1 MRCANWPS
9 DVADWIWVRQD
20 VVLALHDEQ
29 IAEHGGIS
37 GVRDQG
43 LVESALGRPQNLAAY
58 GEPDAA
64 ALAAAY
70 AFGLAKNHP
79 FADGN
84 KRTAAV
90 TALVFLMINDINFV
104 IGEPELVVMTLGLA
118 AGDLTED
125 EVAQWFRDH
134 IVATR

>member
-1 MRCANWPS
+1 M
-9 DVADWIWVRQD
+9 RQD

-37 GVRDQG
+37 GVRDLG
-43 LVESALGRPQNLAAY
+43 LVESALGRPQNLAVY
-58 GEPDAA
+58 GEPDVAD
-64 ALAAAY
+64 LAAAY
-70 AFGLAKNHP
+70 AFGLARNHP

-90 TALVFLMINDINFV
+90 TALVFLMINQIDFAIT
-104 IGEPELVVMTLGLA
+104 EPELVVMTMALA

-125 EVAQWFRDH
+125 EVARWFRDH
-134 IVATR
+134 IVTAG